1 MEKESKIT
9 QYRERLDKTL
19 ASPDL
24 KNGERLKTLV
34 KDQLLHSTK
43 DETKGLNE
51 KVIEKRTAEVS
62 NFLDMLRSTSVNDNE
77 GLKASEKS
85 HAEWKLKQDNEE
97 YRVLYREG
105 PQGTP
110 FHSLLVEGYVEGPV
124 DVCLCISCESSLYK
138 KWWPQSTIPT
148 FKIMSCKCL
157 QRVRIGEQIS
167 LVRMKLSWPL
177 SSREAVVHYFL
188 FEYFQDDLIVVLL
201 NTISDSEDID
211 MVTHGF
217 TGEAI
222 PEAEDVVRID
232 VVGGYALQKV
242 TPERSYFRTNSNWLL
257 HVTALNWLRID
268 YHVSIKY
275 LPEKHLLPTCQS
287 LGELYLRLEDFNH
300 ALIYQKKHLE
310 LAKDANDLV
319 EQQRA
324 STQLGRTYHEMFLRS
339 EVDHLS
345 VRNAKKYY
353 KSAMKLAETLKRNP
367 PDKDSNFLKEY
378 VDAHNNLG
386 LVEMDLDNFEEAL
399 KILSMGLKI
408 CDEEEVDENDD
419 GRSRLYHNLGK
430 VYMDL
435 RMWVKARENIEKDI
449 MICKKIGHC
458 QGEAKGYINLGE
470 LHYRVQRY
478 EEALRCYQRGLDL
491 ANSMEDE
498 DALVRQI
505 DDNIEIVKEAIKVMD
520 ELKKEEQNLKKLT
533 RDMVVAR
540 GTPRERKCL
549 LNQYA
554 SLDCL
559 AEKSREIFDW
569 LKLCEYGKRK
579 KRVASELCDKEKLSD
594 SFLDI
599 GESYQ
604 KLRKVDR
611 SINLEQEELGN
622 IQVNW
627 QLGGIA
633 VKVYGGSS
641 VHGCAV

>member
-148 FKIMSCKCL
+148 FKIISCKCL

-188 FEYFQDDLIVVLL
+188 VEDFQDDLIVVLL

-242 TPERSYFRTNSNWLL
+242 TPERSYFRTIA
-257 HVTALNWLRID
+257 TMD
-268 YHVSIKY
+268 IK
-275 LPEKHLLPTCQS
+275 LDFVPPS
-287 LGELYLRLEDFNH
+287 LINFISRQLIGNGFRL
-300 ALIYQKKHLE
+300 YQKRDQVGVQSMEMLK
-310 LAKDANDLV
+310 V
-319 EQQRA
+319 RA
-324 STQLGRTYHEMFLRS
+324 SLEERLKQEGILSSRASKSDKAQKRLKPVNGIAIEANLPSVQL
-339 EVDHLS
+339 
-345 VRNAKKYY
+345 
-353 KSAMKLAETLKRNP
+353 SALENMHYSHMIR
-367 PDKDSNFLKEY
+367 F
-378 VDAHNNLG
+378 
-386 LVEMDLDNFEEAL
+386 DNVEEA
-399 KILSMGLKI
+399 
-408 CDEEEVDENDD
+408 
-419 GRSRLYHNLGK
+419 R
-430 VYMDL
+430 
-435 RMWVKARENIEKDI
+435 
-449 MICKKIGHC
+449 
-458 QGEAKGYINLGE
+458 
-470 LHYRVQRY
+470 
-478 EEALRCYQRGLDL
+478 
-491 ANSMEDE
+491 
-498 DALVRQI
+498 
-505 DDNIEIVKEAIKVMD
+505 
-520 ELKKEEQNLKKLT
+520 
-533 RDMVVAR
+533 
-540 GTPRERKCL
+540 
-549 LNQYA
+549 
-554 SLDCL
+554 
-559 AEKSREIFDW
+559 
-569 LKLCEYGKRK
+569 
-579 KRVASELCDKEKLSD
+579 
-594 SFLDI
+594 
-599 GESYQ
+599 
-604 KLRKVDR
+604 
-611 SINLEQEELGN
+611 
-622 IQVNW
+622 
-627 QLGGIA
+627 
-633 VKVYGGSS
+633 
-641 VHGCAV
+641 